1 MTFRFDIV
9 EILIDSETQETMF
22 CVVLGIFSL
31 TVLQHDGHYKCRHKK
46 KVTSLADVFIVG
58 AQLERLTVSR
68 EGPSNY
74 NLLPYPVYKYRIRRV
89 SREPFIDAF
98 SVENIQRPACAFEF
112 YRGHGGA
119 TVNTALMAEYLPVRY
134 CLFDY
139 PFCDRSLWNSS
150 VDSPDRPYATASA
163 RIRNQSEQEAVSFML
178 YHDEQLKTFSRIQ
191 READGI
197 VDIVADVEG
206 EEVLESSDDDEEN

>member
-1 MTFRFDIV
+1 MTHYDLSLDSHYVIMKIVLIFYYMFYDRFY
-9 EILIDSETQETMF
+9 
-22 CVVLGIFSL
+22 G
-31 TVLQHDGHYKCRHKK
+31 
-46 KVTSLADVFIVG
+46 G
-58 AQLERLTVSR
+58 ASR
-68 EGPSNY
+68 EGLSNY